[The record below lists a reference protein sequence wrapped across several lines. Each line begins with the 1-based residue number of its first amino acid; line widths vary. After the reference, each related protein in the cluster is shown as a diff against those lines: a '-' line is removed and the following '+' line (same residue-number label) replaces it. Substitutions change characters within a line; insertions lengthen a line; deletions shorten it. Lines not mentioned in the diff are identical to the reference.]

1 MNGTADTG
9 NAGTYGENTEA
20 YDEGALDPGS
30 AALLLKQTQRQA
42 QRSLDFRSPWLT
54 LIAAAVALVAFGA
67 VWLSVRDQH
76 PFKGPTAAALV
87 VLYALVAIRIGTVV
101 YAHRRASAGV
111 SGSSVRQQRAE
122 GVALVAALVA
132 VYLPI
137 VSLAQDGAGHASFY
151 WVYSVTAT
159 LIVLGAFWAGRSAV
173 REDWMGLGV
182 SIAVMLVGAVSAL
195 AGPRGMWLSDGIGL
209 CLVLLGYTAVEA
221 GLLHAP
227 RSGT

>member
-1 MNGTADTG
+1 MNGAADMG
-9 NAGTYGENTEA
+9 GAGTYGNTEA
-20 YDEGALDPGS
+20 DEAGALDPES
-30 AALLLKQTQRQA
+30 ASRLLTQTQRQA

-54 LIAAAVALVAFGA
+54 LIAAAVALIAFGA
-67 VWLSVRDQH
+67 VWLSVREQH

-87 VLYALVAIRIGTVV
+87 VLYALVAIRIGT
-101 YAHRRASAGV
+101 A
-111 SGSSVRQQRAE
+111 VRQQRAE

-151 WVYSVTAT
+151 WVYAVTAT

-182 SIAVMLVGAVSAL
+182 SVAVMLVGAVSAL

-209 CLVLLGYTAVEA
+209 CVVLLGYTAVEA
-221 GLLHAP
+221 GLVHAP